1 VRNKSVPFLLLS
13 CCGVYKY
20 VAVLGG
26 ETVERGDYI
35 NQDGTFQYVG
45 WKKLAGADGFPIDVR
60 VVKALK

>member
-1 VRNKSVPFLLLS
+1 VLS
-13 CCGVYKY
+13 
-20 VAVLGG
+20 G

-35 NQDGTFQYVG
+35 DQKGIFQYVG